1 MSILTGGGEIGALT
15 PSDNNVYE
23 TTGAISGTGNT
34 SYDSNFARCSTSIV
48 SDASYAETSD
58 IGSGLTTAFARFD
71 LGIMAG
77 GFGGART
84 LVVWN
89 DDSGTA
95 RVRLVYTIGT
105 NILALQ
111 YDVGAGWVQAGSTI
125 SIVLTTRQTFVLEC
139 NVNSG
144 TGSLKLYVAG
154 TERITSGS
162 LNLAAITELNQL
174 RFYGW
179 EFAGGA
185 NTGITYVSQ
194 VLIGNES
201 LIGMAV
207 MTDPA
212 SGSGSN
218 TAWTSD
224 YTSIDETVYS
234 DSDFIF
240 SATNGQRETFA
251 GTPVG
256 SLLGYTPRA
265 LIVTA
270 RAKRG
275 SSGPANLQLTV
286 VSGAATSDTASIA
299 LGLGYSANVGVW
311 EDDPNTTLDWTSSA
325 IIAAQFGVEANT

>member
-1 MSILTGGGEIGALT
+1 MSILTGGGEMGALT
-15 PSDNNVYE
+15 PSDSNVIE
-23 TTGAISGTGNT
+23 TTGVLDGTANA
-34 SYDSNFARCSTSIV
+34 SFDSNFARCSVRIASN
-48 SDASYAETSD
+48 ASYAETSD
-58 IGSGLTTAFARFD
+58 IGGSLTTAFMRFD
-71 LGIMAG
+71 LGIQAG
-77 GFGGART
+77 GAGT
-84 LVVWN
+84 HQLVVWN
-89 DDSGTA
+89 DNGGTA
-95 RVRLVYTIGT
+95 RLRLVYTIST
-105 NILALQ
+105 SLLALQ

-125 SIVLTTRQTFVLEC
+125 SIVLTTRQTFVLEA

-144 TGSLKLYVAG
+144 TGSLKLYVSG

-162 LNLAAITELNQL
+162 LNLAAITSLNKA

-179 EFAGGA
+179 EWVGGV
-185 NTGITYVSQ
+185 NTGQTYVSQ

-207 MTDPA
+207 MTVPA
-212 SGSGSN
+212 TGSGSN

-224 YTSIDETVYS
+224 YTSIDETAYS
-234 DSDFIF
+234 DADFIF

-265 LIVTA
+265 YLVTA

-275 SSGPANLQLTV
+275 SSGPANLQLTA
-286 VSGAATSDTASIA
+286 VSGATTSDTASIA

-311 EDDPNTTLDWTSSA
+311 EDDPNTTLDWTSA
-325 IIAAQFGVEANT
+325 GIIAAQFGVEANT